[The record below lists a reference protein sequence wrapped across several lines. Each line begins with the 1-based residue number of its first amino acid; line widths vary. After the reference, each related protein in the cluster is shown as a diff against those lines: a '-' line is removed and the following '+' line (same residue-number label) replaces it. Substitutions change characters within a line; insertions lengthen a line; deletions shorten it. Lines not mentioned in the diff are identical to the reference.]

1 MIVVRTIV
9 LIAFLLFILSC
20 DLRENQKLKKQVGEL
35 LEQLEL
41 QMEANQKLLDRIK
54 QLEEVEGGK
63 DLEKDSKNL
72 KIDLNRKSIV

>member
-1 MIVVRTIV
+1 MSLGNQYSLIHETI
-9 LIAFLLFILSC
+9 
-20 DLRENQKLKKQVGEL
+20 RENQKLKKQVGEL